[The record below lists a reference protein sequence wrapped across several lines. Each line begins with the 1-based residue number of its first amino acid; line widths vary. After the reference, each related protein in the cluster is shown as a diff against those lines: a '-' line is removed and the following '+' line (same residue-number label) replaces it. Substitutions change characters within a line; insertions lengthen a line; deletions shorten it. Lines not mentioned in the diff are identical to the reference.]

1 VWNLLNGVINKN
13 KFGKIMEIIL
23 LLISVVSIIILTFYL
38 LSTLSTIE
46 NNRFIEELMKEDEKK
61 NLVK

>member
-1 VWNLLNGVINKN
+1 
-13 KFGKIMEIIL
+13 MEIIL

-46 NNRFIEELMKEDEKK
+46 NNRFIEELLNNDENKFGK
-61 NLVK
+61 IK

>member
-1 VWNLLNGVINKN
+1 
-13 KFGKIMEIIL
+13 MEIIL